1 MSKQQSGLIGLAV
14 MGENL
19 VLNIERNGFG
29 VAVFNRTTEKV
40 TEFTSKRGAGRN
52 IKGTSSLEE
61 LVESLET
68 PRRIILLVKA
78 GQAVDDFIEKL
89 RPLLSPGDILVDG
102 GNSFFKDTIRR
113 NKSLA
118 SNGILYI
125 GTGVSG
131 GEEGALWGPSIMPGG
146 QEDAYEALAPVLTR
160 IAAQVD
166 GQPCC
171 AYIGP
176 NGAGHYVKMVHNGI
190 EYGDMQ
196 LICEAYSIMANALGM
211 SAPEMHAVFAEWNK
225 GELNSYLIEIT
236 ANILAQV
243 DPETGRPLV
252 DVILDK
258 AEQKGTGKW
267 TSQDALDLGV
277 PAPTIAEA
285 VFARCLS
292 AIKDERVK
300 AAKKIKGPRK
310 RYRGDKE
317 KFIESVRKALFASK
331 ICSYAQGFALMRA
344 AGREYGWDLNFGTI
358 ARIWRGGCIIRAQ
371 FLHLITD
378 AYAREPKLANL
389 LLDPYFNDVVRN
401 AQPEWRKV
409 VATAITS
416 GIPVPAFSSAI
427 GYFDGYRQARL
438 PANLLQAQRDYFGAH
453 TYLRVDK
460 PGEGPFHTEWT
471 AGRTSGP

>member
-1 MSKQQSGLIGLAV
+1 MDKQQIGLVGLAV

-40 TEFTSKRGAGRN
+40 TRFIEGRASGRN
-52 IKGTSSLEE
+52 IKGAYSLQE
-61 LVESLET
+61 LVDSLET
-68 PRRIILLVKA
+68 PRRIMLMVKA
-78 GQAVDDFIEKL
+78 GGPVDDFIEQL
-89 RPLLSPGDILVDG
+89 RPLLAPGDMLIDG
-102 GNSFFKDTIRR
+102 GNSYFKDTIRR

-118 SNGILYI
+118 SDNILYI

-146 QEDAYEALAPVLTR
+146 QEDAYDAVGPILTK
-160 IAAQVD
+160 ISAHVE
-166 GQPCC
+166 GEPCC
-171 AYIGP
+171 AHLGP
-176 NGAGHYVKMVHNGI
+176 DGAGHYVKMVHNGI

-196 LICEAYSIMANALGM
+196 LICEAYFIMANALGM
-211 SAPEMHAVFAEWNK
+211 SADDMHEVFAEWNA

-236 ANILAQV
+236 TNILAKK
-243 DPETGRPLV
+243 DPETGKPIV
-252 DVILDK
+252 DVILDT
-258 AEQKGTGKW
+258 AGQKGTGKW

-292 AIKDERVK
+292 AIKEERV
-300 AAKKIKGPRK
+300 AAGKKLKGPRK

-317 KFIESVRKALFASK
+317 KFIEAIRQALFASK
-331 ICSYAQGFALMRA
+331 ICSYAQGFALMDA
-344 AGREYGWDLNFGTI
+344 AGTEYNWELDFGTI
-358 ARIWRGGCIIRAQ
+358 AKIWRGGCIIRAQ
-371 FLHLITD
+371 FLHRITD
-378 AYAREPKLANL
+378 AYQRDPNLDNL
-389 LLDPYFNDVVRN
+389 LLDPYFNDVVKA
-401 AQPEWRKV
+401 AQPQWRKV
-409 VATAITS
+409 VSTAVNA

-427 GYFDGYRQARL
+427 AYFDGYRQPRL

-471 AGRTSGP
+471 AEESS